1 MSDIVAYKKHKQEAE
16 KVLRLYDYDFH
27 KQLKIKDCSITL
39 WRETWEH
46 SENKETKER
55 FSSNNCQLRFCPV
68 CSWRKALKSSA
79 IIFTNLSKIEN
90 SNYLFLTLTLKNCEI
105 LDLKK
110 TLKHMSESFHRLKK
124 TVQWQNSIKG
134 YIRALEITVADDGL
148 MHPHF
153 HILLQVNPTYGNHKG
168 YYITQSDFTDLWQKS
183 LKVDYKPIVDVRKIK
198 PKNETKDSLISA
210 VAETIKYTL
219 KSSDLLKMNKYTFP
233 ILDESM
239 KGVKTINCG
248 GSLLHVQKISKDDEM
263 KMDDWVL
270 LARELFRWERGDYV
284 LVPTVVENNLSD
296 LFDYVNHDYAI
307 HPSFDTESFD
317 DLSFEMGFVL

>member
-1 MSDIVAYKKHKQEAE
+1 MSDIVSYKKHKQEAE

-27 KQLKIKDCSITL
+27 KQLKIKDCSISL

-46 SENKETKER
+46 SENKEIKER

-105 LDLKK
+105 MDLKK

-168 YYITQSDFTDLWQKS
+168 YYITQSDFTDLWQNA

-198 PKNETKDSLISA
+198 PKNDSKDSLISA

-284 LVPTVVENNLSD
+284 LVPTSSDDDLPNLFENINDEYIPPFLDSD
-296 LFDYVNHDYAI
+296 
-307 HPSFDTESFD
+307 SFEN
-317 DLSFEMGFVL
+317 LSFEMGFVL